1 MRVHLPAFRPGVPAM
16 LQSCCAALAGCALS
30 LPLAAADFVMI
41 APTDHTMP
49 LAQFQDGQ
57 LSGGILKDLGD
68 AIGERLGQRVRYLSV
83 NGENVG
89 AALRQ
94 GRADGLC
101 YVLPEWID
109 GDFHWSSPLIANAE
123 LVVAR
128 DGAPAIGALRDLQ
141 DKPVGT
147 VAAYRYPRLQQVLGV
162 HFMRSDSATM
172 DKNLRQMALGKFQ
185 YTVLDKLTLDYLQR
199 SEAAPRLRADLPFIT
214 YKAPCAFARSSKVP
228 ARELDRVIDGL
239 RDDGSLERILAR
251 YR

>member
-1 MRVHLPAFRPGVPAM
+1 MPVNLPVPRPSVMTVLAC
-16 LQSCCAALAGCALS
+16 CCAALAGCALS
-30 LPLAAADFVMI
+30 LPALAADFTMI

-57 LSGGILKDLGD
+57 LSGGILKDIGD
-68 AIGERLGQRVRYLSV
+68 AIGARLGQRVRYLSV

-101 YVLPEWID
+101 YVLPAWID

-128 DGAPAIGALRDLQ
+128 DGAPPVRALRDLQ

-147 VAAYRYPRLQQVLGV
+147 VAAYRYPRLQQVLGM

-199 SEAAPRLRADLPFIT
+199 NEAAPRLRADLPFVT
-214 YKAPCAFARSSKVP
+214 YKAPCAFARSSKVSGK
-228 ARELDRVIDGL
+228 ELDRVIDGL
-239 RDDGSLERILAR
+239 RDDGSIERILAR